1 MIKLLLKVL
10 HGLIAIT
17 LLSGCASIPTRS
29 SSVSPAAATAAAQDQ
44 NTQPGA
50 GAIETIAFQDP
61 TKGLASLSA
70 YHAILTEQFESK
82 DLNWSQRF
90 ELSADNSRQL
100 RALSYAQTG
109 LEGSAPFPGW
119 EATLGD
125 AHYLRTQEGQPC
137 TANYPAQDDTPYNL
151 VEPASKLPK
160 LIALTDSGKSETVDG
175 ITAQVFDLPV
185 SGSRTKTNGIFT
197 GKVWIAA
204 SGGYILKAQLSLEG
218 GEEVFGPGV
227 SGKLTWEYQV
237 ETLDPQGSDIL
248 PADCPIPLPE
258 VPQTADAT
266 DMLRIPGMISYTT
279 AQSLDD
285 VENFYL
291 DEMEKA
297 GFAAENSGSFGATSA
312 LLSYNKDGNRL
323 QVRIRAGDKTQ
334 VMINSAGP
342 VPLVTPTPKP
352 TATLSPAAGATQ
364 SIANSLN
371 LLLGTDTTPPVL
383 QSYHLETYDQSP
395 AWVNGKAGQKTI
407 KYSADAAGNNLHFTS
422 NSDGQ
427 IYEYYVIDGVDY
439 QVMDGKVEQVDGA
452 ALAWALWPL
461 NPAMV
466 LGVGSL
472 KAEAVGMETLEGRT
486 ADVYVL
492 KGIQSDDT
500 TGMLAMFGQT
510 ILKNDGKIWIDHETG
525 ALLKLV
531 SDYQAEIKDN
541 SGKVVGEGSGHLEVV
556 VTKVNQVSVSLP

>member
-1 MIKLLLKVL
+1 
-10 HGLIAIT
+10 
-17 LLSGCASIPTRS
+17 
-29 SSVSPAAATAAAQDQ
+29 
-44 NTQPGA
+44 
-50 GAIETIAFQDP
+50 
-61 TKGLASLSA
+61 
-70 YHAILTEQFESK
+70 
-82 DLNWSQRF
+82 
-90 ELSADNSRQL
+90 
-100 RALSYAQTG
+100 
-109 LEGSAPFPGW
+109 
-119 EATLGD
+119 
-125 AHYLRTQEGQPC
+125 
-137 TANYPAQDDTPYNL
+137 
-151 VEPASKLPK
+151 
-160 LIALTDSGKSETVDG
+160 
-175 ITAQVFDLPV
+175 
-185 SGSRTKTNGIFT
+185 
-197 GKVWIAA
+197 
-204 SGGYILKAQLSLEG
+204 
-218 GEEVFGPGV
+218 
-227 SGKLTWEYQV
+227 
-237 ETLDPQGSDIL
+237 
-248 PADCPIPLPE
+248 
-258 VPQTADAT
+258 
-266 DMLRIPGMISYTT
+266 MISYTT

-297 GFAAENSGSFGATSA
+297 GFASENSGSFGATSA

-383 QSYHLETYDQSP
+383 QSYHLESNDQSP
-395 AWVNGKAGQKTI
+395 AWVNGQAGQKTL
-407 KYSADAAGNNLHFTS
+407 KNSADAAGNNLHFTS
-422 NSDGQ
+422 NSDGK
-427 IYEYYVIDGVDY
+427 IFEYYVIDGVDY
-439 QVMDGKVEQVDGA
+439 EVIDGKVEQVDGA
-452 ALAWALWPL
+452 ALAWALWPV

-466 LGVGSL
+466 MGVGSL
-472 KAEAVGMETLEGRT
+472 KAEVVGTETLEGRA
-486 ADVYVL
+486 ADVYLL